1 VASSFFVVMYVAISR
16 PVVGVGVLAQAAG
29 LRLEGLAFAGVVA
42 TLSAL
47 VLFLLWRGRRHEERA
62 EDFER
67 LAA

>member
-1 VASSFFVVMYVAISR
+1 
-16 PVVGVGVLAQAAG
+16 VVGVRVLAQAAR

-62 EDFER
+62 EDVER